1 MYNTVDL
8 RMFVE
13 DGIKGSLIGDVNIV
27 IGGSNAS
34 NQLNAVDTFL
44 RRIVAIVNDYHTVA
58 GLD

>member
-27 IGGSNAS
+27 VGGSNAS

-44 RRIVAIVNDYHTVA
+44 RRVVAIVNNYYTVA